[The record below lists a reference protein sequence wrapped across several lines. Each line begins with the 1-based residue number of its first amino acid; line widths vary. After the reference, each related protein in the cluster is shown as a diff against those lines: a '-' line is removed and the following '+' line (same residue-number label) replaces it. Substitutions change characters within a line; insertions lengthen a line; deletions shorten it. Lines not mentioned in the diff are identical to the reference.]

1 LVGDDGPVVGWVA
14 LQAPFYG
21 SPVASVAPA
30 LADRL
35 LIALGGGPALS
46 DLSPGVREA
55 YMTDNAVAIAVVADA
70 IPILSCTS
78 TYSTAKPNWVAFASS
93 VFNGSLVTQIL
104 NLIASNIAADPLH
117 LVAALA
123 ASATQAMGL
132 INTKIANTLNAVLA
146 GIGMMDTTNSLMN
159 ALSQPNDGLVPE
171 ESAQLPGSTVVN
183 LNTEVA
189 AGDHAAPVMI
199 TAPLKQF
206 WSTSDR
212 NVLTR
217 DLVEQASP
225 E

>member
-1 LVGDDGPVVGWVA
+1 
-14 LQAPFYG
+14 
-21 SPVASVAPA
+21 
-30 LADRL
+30 
-35 LIALGGGPALS
+35 
-46 DLSPGVREA
+46 
-55 YMTDNAVAIAVVADA
+55 
-70 IPILSCTS
+70 
-78 TYSTAKPNWVAFASS
+78 
-93 VFNGSLVTQIL
+93 
-104 NLIASNIAADPLH
+104 
-117 LVAALA
+117 
-123 ASATQAMGL
+123 MGL